1 MRGHVDSQSPL
12 FVVLDLERLV
22 PPDHPLRPIKR
33 RADELLRAMSRDFN
47 AAYSQ
52 MGRPSIPPEQLLK
65 ALLLQALFSIRSEI
79 ALMES
84 LRFNLLYRW
93 FVDLPADAEVW
104 TPECFSTNRER
115 FAAHELLRKFFD
127 RVVSSAL
134 TEQLVG
140 SEHFSVDGTL
150 IRSWAS
156 AKSLQPIAS
165 ADSPAPPSDE
175 DRGNPSVDFH
185 GEQRRN
191 DTHRSTSDPEAR
203 LARKGG
209 GKEAHLSYS
218 GHVLMDNRHGLC
230 LAVSVDTA
238 DGQAERRNAHQL
250 LQHVRRRH
258 RLYPRTLGMDRG
270 YDDGKFLTELETE
283 GIIPHVPIRR
293 GRLVARDA
301 AGQARRR
308 ARARQRQRG
317 YGLSQRVRKRVEE
330 IFGWCKTV
338 GGMARSRFVG
348 LKRTLQQMQ
357 LVGSAYN
364 LLRLARLEALT

>member
-1 MRGHVDSQSPL
+1 
-12 FVVLDLERLV
+12 
-22 PPDHPLRPIKR
+22 
-33 RADELLRAMSRDFN
+33 MSRDFN

-65 ALLLQALFSIRSEI
+65 ALLLQALFSLRSEI

-93 FVDLPADAEVW
+93 FVDLPVDAAVW

-127 RVVSSAL
+127 RVVASAL
-134 TEQLVG
+134 TEQLAG
-140 SEHFSVDGTL
+140 SDHFSVDGTL

-156 AKSLQPIAS
+156 AKSLRPLQPN
-165 ADSPAPPSDE
+165 DPPAPPPE

-185 GEQRRN
+185 GERRTN
-191 DTHRSTSDPEAR
+191 DTHRSVTDPEAR

-209 GKEAHLSYS
+209 GKEAHLCYS

-230 LAVSVDTA
+230 LAVSVDRA
-238 DGQAERRNAHQL
+238 DGHAERRNTDQL
-250 LQHVRRRH
+250 LRHVRQRH
-258 RLYPRTLGMDRG
+258 GLVPRTLGMDTG
-270 YDDGKFLTELETE
+270 YDDGTFLAALEAQ
-283 GIIPHVPIRR
+283 GIIPHLPLRR
-293 GRLVARDA
+293 GRIVAEDE

-308 ARARQRQRG
+308 ARARRGQRG
-317 YGLSQRVRKRVEE
+317 YQMSQRMRKRVEE

-338 GGMARSRFVG
+338 GGMARSHFVG
-348 LKRTLQQMQ
+348 LKKTLQQMQ
-357 LVGSAYN
+357 IVASAYN
-364 LLRLARLEALT
+364 LLRLARLEATP